1 MSPAEP
7 HRAHSGQG
15 PVEAAGAVLWR
26 PGLDGPELALIHR
39 PRYDDW
45 SFPKGKQDPGEHI
58 QITAVREVFEETSQ
72 HVVLGRRLPAI
83 SYRLSTGAMKR
94 VRYWAGK
101 AQPEGGDAGGSASA
115 AVNAGGGASSSASA
129 GSGSAS
135 NSGSGSGSGI
145 SAGASGRFEPNHEV
159 DRLAWLT
166 PEEALDRLTRRLD
179 AMVLNAFL
187 AAPVDTV
194 PIVLLRHGTAE
205 RRSQRFPDDRVRPL
219 SAQGHAQAE
228 ALVELLSCFGRP
240 RIVSSPAVRC
250 VDTVR
255 RFAGSQRVIID
266 VDPAL
271 SEPAHAAAPRAAA
284 SWIRALIAEGEPTV
298 VCSHREVLDD
308 LLAAVLSQA
317 GLAQP
322 LPIRDALQRVAP
334 LQASPRGSLS
344 RPQTK
349 SARTPDLRNAPDA
362 PVVNGRPW
370 SRREYERLL
379 GADHSGG
386 KLPPGHAWVLHVTR
400 RLGPRRLPRLVA
412 IDRLRP

>member
-1 MSPAEP
+1 MALTRS
-7 HRAHSGQG
+7 HSAANG

-58 QITAVREVFEETSQ
+58 QITAVREVFEETGQ
-72 HVVLGRRLPAI
+72 HVLLGRRLPAI
-83 SYRLSTGAMKR
+83 SYQLATGATKR
-94 VRYWAGK
+94 VRYWAGQ
-101 AQPEGGDAGGSASA
+101 AQPESE
-115 AVNAGGGASSSASA
+115 GASH
-129 GSGSAS
+129 
-135 NSGSGSGSGI
+135 
-145 SAGASGRFEPNHEV
+145 FEPNHEV

-205 RRSQRFPDDRVRPL
+205 RRSQRFPDDRIRPL
-219 SAQGHAQAE
+219 AAQGHAQAE
-228 ALVELLSCFGRP
+228 ALAELLGCFGRL

-255 RFAGSQRVIID
+255 PFAGSQRVIID

-271 SEPAHAAAPRAAA
+271 SEAAHAAAPRAAA

-317 GLAQP
+317 GLARP
-322 LPIRDALQRVAP
+322 LPIRDALERVAP
-334 LQASPRGSLS
+334 MQASPRGTLARPRANGLRSTGQRGKGS
-344 RPQTK
+344 RGAGVP
-349 SARTPDLRNAPDA
+349 PDA

-386 KLPPGHAWVLHVTR
+386 KLAPGHAWVLHVTR

>member
-1 MSPAEP
+1 MSPAAEP
-7 HRAHSGQG
+7 RHVQSSRG

-58 QITAVREVFEETSQ
+58 QLTAVREVFEETGQ
-72 HVVLGRRLPAI
+72 RVVLSRRLPAI
-83 SYRLSTGAMKR
+83 SYRLSTGATKR
-94 VRYWAGK
+94 VRYWAGR
-101 AQPEGGDAGGSASA
+101 AQPEDNHVAG
-115 AVNAGGGASSSASA
+115 NPGADTGPGTNSSTSTIPSPTANT
-129 GSGSAS
+129 GTNTGT
-135 NSGSGSGSGI
+135 NT
-145 SAGASGRFEPNHEV
+145 SGRFEPNHEV

-166 PEEALDRLTRRLD
+166 PEEALGRLTRRLD

-205 RRSQRFPDDRVRPL
+205 RRSQKFPDDRVRPL

-228 ALVELLSCFGRP
+228 ALTDLLGCFGRP

-255 RFAGSQRVIID
+255 PFAGRQRVIID

-308 LLAAVLSQA
+308 LLAAVLAQS

-322 LPIRDALQRVAP
+322 LPIRDTLKRVAP
-334 LQASPRGSLS
+334 LQSSPRGTLS
-344 RPQTK
+344 RPRAKGT
-349 SARTPDLRNAPDA
+349 RMPDASDAPDA

>member
-1 MSPAEP
+1 MALTRS
-7 HRAHSGQG
+7 HSTANG

-58 QITAVREVFEETSQ
+58 QLTAIREVFEETSQ
-72 HVVLGRRLPAI
+72 HVILGRRLPAI
-83 SYRLSTGAMKR
+83 SYQLATGATKR
-94 VRYWAGK
+94 VRYWAGQ
-101 AQPEGGDAGGSASA
+101 ALPETE
-115 AVNAGGGASSSASA
+115 
-129 GSGSAS
+129 SGTH
-135 NSGSGSGSGI
+135 
-145 SAGASGRFEPNHEV
+145 FEPNHEV

-166 PEEALDRLTRRLD
+166 PEEALGRLTRRLD

-194 PIVLLRHGTAE
+194 PIVLLRHGTTE

-219 SAQGHAQAE
+219 AAQGHAQAE
-228 ALVELLSCFGRP
+228 ALAPLLACFGGP

-255 RFAGSQRVIID
+255 PFAGNQRMIID

-271 SEPAHAAAPRAAA
+271 SEAAHAAAPRAAA

-308 LLAAVLSQA
+308 LLAAVLSYA
-317 GLAQP
+317 GVTRP
-322 LPIRDALQRVAP
+322 LPIRDALKQVAP
-334 LQASPRGSLS
+334 MQASPRGTLS
-344 RPQTK
+344 RSRANGFPGPGLKGTGTRGK
-349 SARTPDLRNAPDA
+349 GASSARDGAPEP

-370 SRREYERLL
+370 SKREYERLL
-379 GADHSGG
+379 GGAHGSNST
-386 KLPPGHAWVLHVTR
+386 LAPGRAWVLHVTR
-400 RLGPRRLPRLVA
+400 RLGPRHLPHLVA
-412 IDRLRP
+412 IDRLRT